1 VERFI
6 QTLLREWAYA
16 FVYPNS
22 EARNAQLP
30 LWLNHYNFTRPHRAL
45 HHLPPASR
53 LGFDVNNVL
62 RNYT

>member
-1 VERFI
+1 
-6 QTLLREWAYA
+6 REWAYA

-45 HHLPPASR
+45 HDLPPASR